1 MTDSLSI
8 FDDILLIIGSAAY
21 LWTHWL
27 YSSQYIKTSLILPSL
42 FKIASILLRSK
53 QANEIDL
60 NVKDA
65 QNFIQLNKETDDVLK
80 VEKER
85 IRVVK
90 RNMLIADISLA
101 FLVVLTFALFEY
113 KGPTDYDDSTR
124 KTIQSILIAVFS
136 ILFAA
141 FALKIGRVIKAE
153 TGKEPKNGL
162 IYLHVV
168 NMIAFT
174 IGGFFAAFMAYE

>member
-1 MTDSLSI
+1 MIITLLLIFYGTQLNYFVFFYQDLDLTDSLSI

-53 QANEIDL
+53 QANEVDL

-101 FLVVLTFALFEY
+101 LLVTLIFVLFEY
-113 KGPTDYDDSTR
+113 KGPKDYDDSTR
-124 KTIQSILIAVFS
+124 KTIQSILMAVFS

-141 FALKIGRVIKAE
+141 FALKIGRVI
-153 TGKEPKNGL
+153 
-162 IYLHVV
+162 
-168 NMIAFT
+168 
-174 IGGFFAAFMAYE
+174 